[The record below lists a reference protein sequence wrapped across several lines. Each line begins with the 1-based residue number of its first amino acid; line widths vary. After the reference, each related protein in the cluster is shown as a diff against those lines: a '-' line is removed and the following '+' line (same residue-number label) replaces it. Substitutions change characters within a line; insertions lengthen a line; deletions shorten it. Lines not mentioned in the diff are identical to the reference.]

1 MTSGRDASRLWER
14 GGELAVIEERIEAA
28 CAGGGG
34 LLVVAGPAGIGKSS
48 LLDAAAAATAGQ
60 RMRVLRARGGPL
72 EADFSYGIV
81 RQLLEPLRA
90 TAGAQRWAELTRGAA
105 GLAAIVLD
113 EPAAAPRGDVAHA
126 AVHGLYWL
134 AANLAGADPVLVCV
148 DDVQWAD
155 PASLRWLAYL
165 ARRLDGLALLLV
177 VAQRTGEPATD
188 PEVLAELLAAD
199 TAPLRPGPL
208 GADSVATLVRDRLGA
223 AATDRFCA
231 ACLQVT
237 GGNPFLLR
245 ALLGSLD
252 GEGTAADDDAAAALG
267 TFGAEEVAAALD
279 RRLARLPAGCRS
291 LLEAVAVL
299 GAATET
305 GSAAA
310 LAGLN
315 LETAATAADALR
327 EAQVLGAGERL
338 EFAHPLLRSSVT
350 RRIPPGR
357 WALLHPRAARQLA
370 AAGEPADRVALHLL
384 AAAPA
389 ADRWAVD
396 ILREAAR
403 LAAGRGAPETA
414 ARYLRRALR
423 EPPTSVDRARVLLDL
438 GLARIATREP
448 DAADLL
454 RDAVTATAGPVEK
467 AAAGLRAGSALAM
480 SSKITAITPT
490 LRPAL
495 DAADVLDPPLR
506 RRVAC
511 ELVAAACF
519 TPSGVPVM
527 HELLAAEEAR
537 GPTGTSADAM
547 LAAVRAWE
555 RSHAADPAAPA
566 LVRQAIEGG
575 LFDEAASLVHTHT
588 TNVLL
593 WSDQLDEV
601 GAICGRMIAA
611 GHRLG
616 SPSVVAHFAWPRG
629 HHAYRQGRLA
639 DAEADAR
646 FSVVFNRRTDTP
658 DGLACVLALLIDVL
672 VARGVL
678 DDADQVLDE
687 AGLPAAT
694 PTSWAAVLLTESIG
708 RLRCAQGRIA
718 EGVSLLQDVEAC
730 WAALQMRHP
739 NATGWRADLAVA
751 LAQLGEVG
759 EAVRIADEQLELAR
773 RCGSVRALG
782 VALRTS
788 GMVAKTDG
796 IEALRAAVEVL
807 DPSPFRL
814 EAARAL
820 VELGAALRRANQAR
834 AARVPLRRGADLAGR
849 CGAAALATRA
859 NEELRAA
866 GARPRRARVLG
877 VEALTAREHQVA
889 RLAAAG
895 LTNREIAQQLFV
907 TERTIESH
915 LLAAF
920 GKLGVN
926 RRGALTPKLLDAPSP

>member
-1 MTSGRDASRLWER
+1 MTSPGDAGLLRER
-14 GGELAVIEERIEAA
+14 GGELTVIEDRIEAA
-28 CAGGGG
+28 CTGGGR

-48 LLDAAAAATAGQ
+48 LLDAAAAVGARQ
-60 RMRVLRARGGPL
+60 EMRVLRARGGPL

-81 RQLLEPLRA
+81 RQLLEPLRV

-105 GLAAIVLD
+105 GLAEIVLD

-134 AANLAGADPVLVCV
+134 AANLARTDPVLVCV

-165 ARRLDGLALLLV
+165 ARRLEGLALLLV
-177 VAQRTGEPATD
+177 VGSRTGEPATD
-188 PEVLAELLAAD
+188 PEALAELLAAD
-199 TAPLRPGPL
+199 TTPLRPGPL
-208 GADSVATLVRDRLGA
+208 GADSVAALVRDRLGA

-252 GEGTAADDDAAAALG
+252 VEGTAADDAAAAALG
-267 TFGAEEVAAALD
+267 TFGAEEVATALD
-279 RRLARLPAGCRS
+279 RRLTRLPSGCRS

-305 GSAAA
+305 GSAAV
-310 LAGLN
+310 LSGLD
-315 LETAATAADALR
+315 LETATTAADALR
-327 EAQVLGAGERL
+327 EAQVLGAGDLL

-350 RRIPPGR
+350 GRIAPGR

-384 AAAPA
+384 PAAPA
-389 ADRWAVD
+389 ADGWVVD
-396 ILREAAR
+396 TLRDAAR
-403 LAAGRGAPETA
+403 LAVGRGAPETA

-423 EPPTSVDRARVLLDL
+423 EPPISADRPRVLLDL

-448 DAADLL
+448 DDADLL
-454 RDAVTATAGPVEK
+454 RDAVTATADPVEK
-467 AAAGLRAGSALAM
+467 AAAALRAASALATA
-480 SSKITAITPT
+480 SKFLAVA
-490 LRPAL
+490 PAL
-495 DAADVLDPPLR
+495 RSALDVAEVLDPPLR

-511 ELVAAACF
+511 ELVATACF
-519 TPSGVPVM
+519 TPSGVDLM
-527 HELLAAEEAR
+527 QELLAAEEAR

-547 LAAVRAWE
+547 LVAVRAWE

-575 LFDEAASLVHTHT
+575 LFDEVGSLVHTHT

-593 WSDQLDEV
+593 WSDQLDDV
-601 GAICGRMIAA
+601 GAICDRAIAA

-629 HHAYRQGRLA
+629 HRAYQQGRLA

-646 FSVVFNRRTDTP
+646 FSVGFNRRSDTP

-672 VARGVL
+672 VARGAL
-678 DDADQVLDE
+678 GDADRILDE
-687 AGLPAAT
+687 VGLPAAT
-694 PTSWAAVLLTESIG
+694 PTSWAAVLITESIG
-708 RLRCAQGRIA
+708 RLRCAQDRLA
-718 EGVSLLQDVEAC
+718 EGAALLRDAEAG
-730 WAALQMRHP
+730 WAALRVRHP

-751 LAQLGEVG
+751 SARLGEVG

-788 GMVAKTDG
+788 GVVAKADG
-796 IEALRAAVEVL
+796 IDALRAAVEVL

-814 EAARAL
+814 EAARTL
-820 VELGAALRRANQAR
+820 VELGAVLRRTNQAR
-834 AARVPLRRGADLAGR
+834 AARDALRRGADLAGR
-849 CGAAALATRA
+849 CGAAALAARA

-866 GARPRRARVLG
+866 GARPRRERVLG

-889 RLAAAG
+889 RLAATG
-895 LTNREIAQQLFV
+895 LTNREIAQRLFV
-907 TERTIESH
+907 TERTVESH

-926 RRGALTPKLLDAPSP
+926 RRGSLPSELLDPPSP